1 MPVYAEKELIDGQ
14 KRWYIRTYVTD
25 EYGKSKQIKRHNKNW
40 VGREGRKEAE
50 WEENRLK
57 NNSYISHQQE
67 RQKNITLHELK
78 EKYLANLSGKLDE
91 DTIDNKRIMLNHF
104 CEIDITKQVETFP
117 NMDIKQYN
125 EKMYIKFQQQMKN
138 KKYKKGKI
146 FKNYSIELLNRI
158 HNTICSMVEFAIL
171 EGYCQINF
179 AKKCGKIG
187 TPKEIKISKT
197 KIHYEV
203 INYNEYQRLLDS
215 SKDNLKYNTFFDLE
229 FSRGPRIGEI
239 RAFRVCDYNPEA
251 KQLMVNHTMSKKNI
265 LKEPK
270 TAASKATIDLDDS
283 LNNKIC
289 QLINILKQQK
299 DFNNEWYIFNG
310 PTPISAHALDNAK
323 EKYFKIAGI
332 NKHIRIHDFRHSCA
346 TWLFSLGIP
355 IEVISRILRHA
366 NIKETMETY
375 THLLNDVYTNCL
387 QTIYDCKNQNN
398 IQEEKQVQKQVQN
411 NYTRRL
417 TVNL

>member
-1 MPVYAEKELIDGQ
+1 MPVYAEKEQIDGQ

-25 EYGKSKQIKRHNKNW
+25 EYGKAKQITKHNKNW
-40 VGREGRKEAE
+40 IGRSGKKEAE
-50 WEENRLK
+50 WEENKLK
-57 NNSYISHQQE
+57 NNTYISQAKNK
-67 RQKNITLHELK
+67 QKNITLHELK
-78 EKYLANLSGKLDE
+78 EKYLDNLSGKLDE
-91 DTIDNKRIMLNHF
+91 DTINNKRNMLNHF
-104 CEIDITKQVETFP
+104 CEIDNTKQVETFP
-117 NMDIKQYN
+117 NIYIKQYD

-138 KKYKKGKI
+138 KKYKRGTI
-146 FKNYSIELLNRI
+146 FKNYSIEQLNRI
-158 HNTICSMVEFAIL
+158 HNTICSMIDFAIL

-187 TPKEIKISKT
+187 TPKEIKISKAR
-197 KIHYEV
+197 IHYEV
-203 INYNEYQRLLDS
+203 INYNEYQRLMDS

-239 RAFRVCDYNPEA
+239 RAFRVCDYNPET

-270 TAASKATIDLDDS
+270 TAASKSTIDLDDS
-283 LNNKIC
+283 LNNKISR
-289 QLINILKQQK
+289 LIDSLKQQK
-299 DFNNEWYIFNG
+299 GFNSEWYIFNG

-323 EKYFKIAGI
+323 EKYFRLSEI

-346 TWLFSLGIP
+346 TWLFSIGIP

-375 THLLNDVYTNCL
+375 THLLNDVYINCL
-387 QTIYDCKNQNN
+387 QNIYDCKMQTN
-398 IQEEKQVQKQVQN
+398 ILTEKQDQKQDQN
-411 NYTRRL
+411 NYTRRITIGL
-417 TVNL
+417 